1 MARRVMA
8 VCRARLPRH
17 VVRTAPLH
25 LVIAP
30 ATAPAPFHTPA
41 SHLYEQT
48 LNWQSQREALTR
60 FRFARLC
67 TKLAS
72 ANAACKTRVN
82 MKCVRA
88 SQRRVVR
95 VAVRPHGT
103 DYIAGTTEVTP
114 ARAPS
119 GCARRHW
126 RASSGTWGTLAAPCS
141 STVTTP
147 SSDTSTS
154 CTSPPSAC
162 RLGAD
167 QLQHRGHIGLLNHES
182 LLS

>member
-1 MARRVMA
+1 MGRSMARRVMA

-72 ANAACKTRVN
+72 ANAECKTRVN

-95 VAVRPHGT
+95 AAVRPHGT
-103 DYIAGTTEVTP
+103 DYSSTRMTEGVSSTTLS
-114 ARAPS
+114 RA
-119 GCARRHW
+119 
-126 RASSGTWGTLAAPCS
+126 RASSRASRMSRSRQRW
-141 STVTTP
+141 VTT
-147 SSDTSTS
+147 TWSTRS
-154 CTSPPSAC
+154 APERPRCTMDFTEM
-162 RLGAD
+162 L
-167 QLQHRGHIGLLNHES
+167 
-182 LLS
+182 